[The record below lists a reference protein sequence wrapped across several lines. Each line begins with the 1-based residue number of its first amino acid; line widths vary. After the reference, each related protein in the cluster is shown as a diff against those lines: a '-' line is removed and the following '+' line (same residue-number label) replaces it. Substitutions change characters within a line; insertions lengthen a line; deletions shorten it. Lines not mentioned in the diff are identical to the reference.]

1 MLGISVDSPPANKRW
16 AEDIAVTF
24 PLLSDMTHKVLKD
37 YGIMMEI
44 PNLGPVA
51 RRSTFVVDGQGVIQ
65 SIMQDKE
72 AIDPSGAHAVCAR
85 LKKG

>member
-1 MLGISVDSPPANKRW
+1 MIGISVDSPPANKRF
-16 AEDIAVTF
+16 AEDIGVTF
-24 PLLSDMTHKVLKD
+24 PLLSDMSRKVLKD
-37 YGIMMEI
+37 YGILMEI
-44 PNLGPVA
+44 QGMPVA
-51 RRSTFVVDGQGVIQ
+51 RRSTFVVDGEGVIQ

>member
-1 MLGISVDSPPANKRW
+1 MDSPPANKRF
-16 AEDIAVTF
+16 AEDIGVTF
-24 PLLSDMTHKVLKD
+24 PLLSDMSRKVLKD
-37 YGIMMEI
+37 YGILTEI
-44 PNLGPVA
+44 PNIGPVA
-51 RRSTFVVDGQGVIQ
+51 RRSTFVVDGEGVIQ